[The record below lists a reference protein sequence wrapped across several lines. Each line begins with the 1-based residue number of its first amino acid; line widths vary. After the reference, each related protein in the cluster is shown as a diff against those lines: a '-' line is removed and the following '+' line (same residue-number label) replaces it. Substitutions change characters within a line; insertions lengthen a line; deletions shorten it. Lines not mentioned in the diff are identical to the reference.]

1 MIILRTLLTSF
12 GKGLEKFPCQN
23 SSISAF
29 YLNVLFRYNM
39 YMFFHGFNT
48 QTARRSSSI
57 SKYELVKLNNI
68 YKPRDLK
75 FIMHF
80 TYVLCLSKTKY
91 MDLHTCTLI
100 FRKRLSMKKKI
111 MIIWCRQTFSIFFC
125 RHSSSVK
132 GEHGTQEETK
142 EGEWGRDWRR
152 WNGWLSYM
160 ECVNLCCK
168 TWNIFH
174 YCIHW
179 CIEM

>member
-1 MIILRTLLTSF
+1 MSL
-12 GKGLEKFPCQN
+12 QN
-23 SSISAF
+23 SNLLIISVYWYSVRKKNLTI
-29 YLNVLFRYNM
+29 YLTFQSLTVP
-39 YMFFHGFNT
+39 
-48 QTARRSSSI
+48 
-57 SKYELVKLNNI
+57 
-68 YKPRDLK
+68 YK
-75 FIMHF
+75 
-80 TYVLCLSKTKY
+80 TWY
-91 MDLHTCTLI
+91 MDVHTCTFN

-174 YCIHW
+174 YCIHR
-179 CIEM
+179 CIGM

>member
-1 MIILRTLLTSF
+1 MSL
-12 GKGLEKFPCQN
+12 QN
-23 SSISAF
+23 SNLLIISVYWYSVRKKNLTI
-29 YLNVLFRYNM
+29 YLTFQSLTVP
-39 YMFFHGFNT
+39 
-48 QTARRSSSI
+48 
-57 SKYELVKLNNI
+57 
-68 YKPRDLK
+68 YK
-75 FIMHF
+75 
-80 TYVLCLSKTKY
+80 TWY
-91 MDLHTCTLI
+91 MDVHTCTFI

-152 WNGWLSYM
+152 WNVWLSYM

-179 CIEM
+179 CIGM

>member
-1 MIILRTLLTSF
+1 
-12 GKGLEKFPCQN
+12 
-23 SSISAF
+23 
-29 YLNVLFRYNM
+29 
-39 YMFFHGFNT
+39 MFHVF
-48 QTARRSSSI
+48 A
-57 SKYELVKLNNI
+57 K
-68 YKPRDLK
+68 LK
-75 FIMHF
+75 FTNYISIYWYSVRKKNLTIYLTF
-80 TYVLCLSKTKY
+80 QSLTVPYKTWY
-91 MDLHTCTLI
+91 MDVHTCTFN

-152 WNGWLSYM
+152 WNVWLSYM